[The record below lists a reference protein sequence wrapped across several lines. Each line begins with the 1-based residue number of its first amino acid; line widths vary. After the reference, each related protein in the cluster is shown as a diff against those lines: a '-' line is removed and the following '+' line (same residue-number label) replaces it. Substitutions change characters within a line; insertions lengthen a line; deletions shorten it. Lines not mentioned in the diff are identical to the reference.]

1 MKNNFITDY
10 TNYADFKDYEENSF
24 ITNYPDYA
32 DIQYYMKNNSITDY
46 ANWFWIP
53 DTPLSSLTKLTLET
67 TYSKSKITSA
77 VTTLTTLISNTK

>member
-1 MKNNFITDY
+1 MKINSISGY
-10 TNYADFKDYEENSF
+10 ANYADFWDYVENSF
-24 ITNYPDYA
+24 ITNYTDYA

-67 TYSKSKITSA
+67 TYSK
-77 VTTLTTLISNTK
+77 